1 MKKLSLLAISLC
13 IIASCFADNLKK
25 VENEGNVQFPFYQS
39 YIELSAS
46 LTGESSA
53 SLTGPVLSG
62 GAAIDM
68 VNGCR
73 IHKYAYIGGGV
84 GVHSFFA
91 GHDAVSYSE
100 IVASP
105 IYADFRVLFPIS
117 SSNITPYIETAV
129 GPLLSYHNYREGTG
143 KLAFT
148 TLAYFKLCAGMDIID
163 RFTIGVGY
171 ELWGDKSGVIN
182 MGCIK
187 FGVRIGQEKGKL

>member
-25 VENEGNVQFPFYQS
+25 VENEGNVKFPFYQS
-39 YIELSAS
+39 YIEL
-46 LTGESSA
+46 SA

-84 GVHSFFA
+84 GVHSLFA
-91 GHDAVSYSE
+91 GHDAASYFE
-100 IVASP
+100 IVATP
-105 IYADFRVLFPIS
+105 IYADFRLLFPTS

-129 GPLLSYHNYREGTG
+129 GPLLSYHNYIEGTG
-143 KLAFT
+143 KLAFS

>member
-13 IIASCFADNLKK
+13 IIASCFADNLTSGK
-25 VENEGNVQFPFYQS
+25 NDGTIQCPFYQS

-46 LTGESSA
+46 LTGPA
-53 SLTGPVLSG
+53 LSG

-68 VNGCR
+68 INGCR
-73 IHKYAYIGGGV
+73 IHKNVYLGGGV
-84 GVHSFFA
+84 GVHSLFA
-91 GHDAVSYSE
+91 GHDAASYFE

-105 IYADFRVLFPIS
+105 IYADFRALFPIS

-129 GPLLSYHNYREGTG
+129 GPLLSYHNYIEGNG
-143 KLAFT
+143 KMKYS
-148 TLAYFKLCAGMDIID
+148 TLAYFKLGIGIDVID
-163 RFTIGVGY
+163 RFSIGAGY

-187 FGVRIGQEKGKL
+187 LGVRIGQDKGKL